1 MANFFIDRPVFAW
14 VVALF
19 ILLAGLLALPQ
30 LPVAQ
35 YPNVA
40 PPQIELTLSYPGASP
55 QTLDESVVS
64 LVEQELNGVNHLLY
78 FSSSS
83 SQGSATLTVTF
94 QPGTDPELA
103 KVDIQNR
110 LKVVEPRLPRAV
122 TQQGIQ
128 IEETSA
134 GYLLFVTLT
143 ATDARLDT
151 TALSDYLARNV
162 VNELRRLDGVGKAQ
176 LFGAE
181 HALRVWLDPSRLVAV
196 GLTPADVTRA

>member
-1 MANFFIDRPVFAW
+1 MANFFIDRPGFAW
-14 VVALF
+14 EVALF

-162 VNELRRLDGVGKAQ
+162 VNELRRLDGVG
-176 LFGAE
+176 
-181 HALRVWLDPSRLVAV
+181 
-196 GLTPADVTRA
+196 

>member
-1 MANFFIDRPVFAW
+1 
-14 VVALF
+14 
-19 ILLAGLLALPQ
+19 
-30 LPVAQ
+30 
-35 YPNVA
+35 
-40 PPQIELTLSYPGASP
+40 
-55 QTLDESVVS
+55 
-64 LVEQELNGVNHLLY
+64 
-78 FSSSS
+78 
-83 SQGSATLTVTF
+83 GSATLTVTF

-122 TQQGIQ
+122 IQQGIQ

-176 LFGAE
+176 LF
-181 HALRVWLDPSRLVAV
+181 
-196 GLTPADVTRA
+196 

>member
-94 QPGTDPELA
+94 PPGVGAPDGP
-103 KVDIQNR
+103 
-110 LKVVEPRLPRAV
+110 V
-122 TQQGIQ
+122 TASRRPAWSL
-128 IEETSA
+128 TLTCWSA
-134 GYLLFVTLT
+134 GRSS
-143 ATDARLDT
+143 A
-151 TALSDYLARNV
+151 
-162 VNELRRLDGVGKAQ
+162 
-176 LFGAE
+176 
-181 HALRVWLDPSRLVAV
+181 
-196 GLTPADVTRA
+196 